1 MRIKTI
7 VYHRHPT
14 RVVTSMSMTRARCFR
29 ATHDQIGD
37 RLRDHR
43 ARAGNDAKLWRRQER
58 GKVRVMDSP
67 DKGRPFCKRPKRAR
81 TSRKIR
87 RDSTKQI
94 RVIHPGLN
102 NIRFE
107 FDNLLHDSPDE
118 TGLRQA
124 AAHAKY
130 LYLRTGGSNLSAQG
144 IMTGEHDHPMFGAVA
159 IRLADQ
165 SQEQHFRA
173 AHAESGNDVENL
185 HVPA

>member
-1 MRIKTI
+1 MKTDRKDIAFSFSLGHWSVLSGFSRRLETENSTQSVRIESD
-7 VYHRHPT
+7 V
-14 RVVTSMSMTRARCFR
+14 
-29 ATHDQIGD
+29 
-37 RLRDHR
+37 
-43 ARAGNDAKLWRRQER
+43 
-58 GKVRVMDSP
+58 
-67 DKGRPFCKRPKRAR
+67 
-81 TSRKIR
+81 RKIR

-159 IRLADQ
+159 IRHADQ